1 MLKINTLVLVLSL
14 RSTLIS
20 SNVLFLH
27 ITPLMLPISVW
38 CAIANAVG
46 SLKPGV
52 IPKLAVPATP
62 EAIVRAVK
70 SIQT

>member
-1 MLKINTLVLVLSL
+1 MP
-14 RSTLIS
+14 RDPAQP
-20 SNVLFLH
+20 H
-27 ITPLMLPISVW
+27 SVEEF
-38 CAIANAVG
+38 AVG

-70 SIQT
+70 SMGP